1 MTLTYYIVSL
11 HINLKILDTGYDI
24 NMLYCIVTY

>member
-11 HINLKILDTGYDI
+11 HINLKMLVIGYDI
-24 NMLYCIVTY
+24 NILYSNATY